1 MLHQTYRTYL
11 RHPALLN
18 IYKFQS
24 PIMVRR
30 ICPPI
35 FQRPSNSLVSSAL
48 IQIFTPAQLI
58 ISICSTD
65 EARQNDA
72 AVLIHCLAGI
82 SRSVT
87 VTMAY
92 LMHARLLNF
101 EEAFALVRLRKPDIS
116 PNFHFLRQLHAFER
130 KLVDE
135 SPSRMVGN

>member
-1 MLHQTYRTYL
+1 MF
-11 RHPALLN
+11 
-18 IYKFQS
+18 I
-24 PIMVRR
+24 
-30 ICPPI
+30 
-35 FQRPSNSLVSSAL
+35 
-48 IQIFTPAQLI
+48 
-58 ISICSTD
+58 STD

-72 AVLIHCLAGI
+72 SVLIHCLAGI

-101 EEAFALVRLRKPDIS
+101 EDAFALVRLRKPDIS